1 MPSDPRRTRSRRAV
15 GAPVS
20 LPPAGDGLAALVDA
34 LAATGVP
41 ALVTLDAAG
50 RIRPAPPAVTGDWDG
65 HPHDA
70 PLVGHRFA
78 GEVAA
83 VALTVTRPD
92 PAAVAVGRD
101 GRVVW
106 RPVADTSDAV
116 TACVLAADMA
126 RRALGAPT
134 PPPPVPCVD
143 LVDLAWLDRCLAAVC
158 AAPCGSPP
166 GWRALSAL
174 HPLAAG
180 RPVTVAAL
188 RTRRA
193 RFAGE
198 VDWESVRRLVADG
211 SLAWRSPAPATA
223 AWLDEGAFS
232 RWVLADLPDP
242 DEARHD
248 LCALLDRADAHRVG
262 RVLGD
267 TP

>member
-1 MPSDPRRTRSRRAV
+1 MSSDPHHTRPHAAV
-15 GAPVS
+15 GAPPS

-41 ALVTLDAAG
+41 ALATLDGAG
-50 RIRPAPPAVTGDWDG
+50 RIRPVPATVTGNWSG

-70 PLVGHRFA
+70 PLVGDRLA
-78 GEVAA
+78 GEVTA
-83 VALTVTRPD
+83 VALAVTRPA

-106 RPVADTSDAV
+106 RPVADTSAAV
-116 TACVLAADMA
+116 TACVLATDMA

-166 GWRALSAL
+166 TWRVLSAL

-180 RPVTVAAL
+180 RSVTASAL
-188 RTRRA
+188 RRRRA
-193 RFAGE
+193 RFAAE
-198 VDWESVRRLVADG
+198 VDWEAVRRLVADG
-211 SLAWRSPAPATA
+211 SLAWRSPAPAVA

-248 LCALLDRADAHRVG
+248 LCALLDRADADRVA
-262 RVLGD
+262 RVLGCA
-267 TP
+267 P